1 MQVFIPLEE
10 AKKLVVLV
18 RFDSRHQTPASPLAN
33 ASAEA
38 LLAAAPGEG
47 GLRGRRAV
55 GKGAA
60 AM

>member
-1 MQVFIPLEE
+1 MQVYIPLEE
-10 AKKLVVLV
+10 AKKLIVLV
-18 RFDSRHQTPASPLAN
+18 RFDSRHQTSGSPLAN

-38 LLAAAPGEG
+38 PLAAALGEG
-47 GLRGRRAV
+47 GLRGRRGV